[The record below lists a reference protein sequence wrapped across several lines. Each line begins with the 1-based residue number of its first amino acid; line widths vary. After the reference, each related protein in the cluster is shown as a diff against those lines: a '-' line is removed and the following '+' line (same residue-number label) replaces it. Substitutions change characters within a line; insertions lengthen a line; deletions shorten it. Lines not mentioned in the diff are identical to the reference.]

1 MFQLPPLIYDRVDE
15 ILDVFKVVGGT
26 SPYNYFKTKQR
37 GFVPINED
45 MLHPSQYPW
54 MFLEYGN
61 TSEPQFNLTNN
72 MDYYLTL
79 NLVCMTLA
87 DKGKIGDLIVSEG
100 LNTNKGILDI
110 LKDIGTVLKP
120 YKTAG
125 IGVVEP
131 AGTHVID
138 WDYGGTRPIANMMYM
153 TPLNLSPYI
162 RIIQIDL
169 VFYCRE
175 RIS

>member
-1 MFQLPPLIYDRVDE
+1 MYQLPPLIYNRVDE

-37 GFVPINED
+37 GFVPINEE
-45 MLHPSQYPW
+45 LTHPSQYPW
-54 MFLEYGN
+54 MFLEFGN
-61 TSEPQFNLTNN
+61 TTDPTYPRTNN
-72 MDYYLTL
+72 MEYSLSL
-79 NLVCMTLA
+79 NLVCMTVA

-110 LKDIGTVLKP
+110 LKDVGTVLKP

-125 IGVVEP
+125 IGIACPEGTAVV
-131 AGTHVID
+131 D
-138 WDYGGTRPIANMMYM
+138 WQYGGARPMANMMYM

-169 VFYCRE
+169 IFTCRE
-175 RIS
+175 NIA